1 MSDAAVACPLG
12 EANLAHDSRLDRVVA
27 APAGRAARERR
38 GRPLERTELL
48 ADRLEC
54 PLVEPRADLGD
65 VDQLALVVETQVQR
79 AEMRPRALWH
89 RVAADHELLPELT
102 LDLQPVPR
110 AFRGIGAVALLRD
123 HAFQPLLA
131 GGGEKV
137 RAVLQHVV
145 TEVDDAARWHQEP
158 QALLARLE
166 RQPTEIAAV
175 ENQRVEE
182 DGADR
187 HDAPRALDVGRAR
200 QAHALLEPLEAR
212 APALVER
219 HDLAVQDEARER
231 QRVQRRRHFGI
242 TGRDDLAAATAQLDL
257 VTGAR
262 GEDADAVVLDLEEPR
277 RVRRRLVDERREH
290 QQIALRRDLA
300 ARRLELGQAPT
311 QRLDPTRA
319 VAQLFDRQPREHRF
333 GIALGRLRLAGVFVG
348 LLQEEPVPV
357 LAAHPGQGPSPLQL
371 VAEQLELELA
381 ARDLLAG
388 RLWFQKLE
396 PAGVPH
402 DRRPGPIAAL
412 GNDAFE
418 VGVLDGMVF
427 DVHGQTLLVRAHRG
441 PLGHGP
447 ALQHAVD
454 LQPQIVVEPARRVLV
469 DHEPAAAGRAGPA
482 EGLGGRGRI
491 ALAPVLLEGAASH
504 AAPGSPR
511 ARPSSC
517 PPRAPPW
524 RAAGFPSARTTTPT
538 GARSR
543 KRPRN
548 RARRSRER
556 RRRWPRS
563 A

>member
-175 ENQRVEE
+175 ENQRVAE

-187 HDAPRALDVGRAR
+187 HDAPR
-200 QAHALLEPLEAR
+200 P
-212 APALVER
+212 
-219 HDLAVQDEARER
+219 LAVA
-231 QRVQRRRHFGI
+231 
-242 TGRDDLAAATAQLDL
+242 
-257 VTGAR
+257 
-262 GEDADAVVLDLEEPR
+262 
-277 RVRRRLVDERREH
+277 RREH

-482 EGLGGRGRI
+482 EGLGGRGRF
-491 ALAPVLLEGAASH
+491 ALAPGLLGGAASPP
-504 AAPGSPR
+504 APGSPR

-543 KRPRN
+543 RRPRN